1 MKNLT
6 SYSFAAVAALSLF
19 AVGENAKA
27 ELITLYEDAEDI
39 GTSGWKVFDNDPAL
53 ASIDNIFDDTANSN
67 VIQLN
72 GAGVS
77 NAYSIGGFT
86 AATGW
91 NNQSQFLL
99 SWRMKFA
106 DNFTIYVRVDT
117 LNGARYLSYNN
128 SNTDGLLN
136 GSTVHHGLGPDS
148 SSDQWLY
155 FSRDLEQ
162 DLLDAEPDNSL
173 ISVYGIII
181 RGSGLIDDISLASNT
196 NSPPVANAGE
206 DQNVV
211 LGQSF
216 TLDASASLDSDGTI
230 SNYVWLD
237 QSGNIVSNS
246 ALATLTA
253 SEALNT
259 FVLNVTDNNEST
271 SSDLIQINA
280 SDSDSVL
287 LDDYELA
294 FSDEFSD
301 AILNNSKWNTALLWG
316 PYLPTNNEQQLYV
329 DTLGMHA
336 DFDHT
341 PFKFNGNSL
350 KITATPTTST
360 LLPPVRPPSDSPLW
374 QPNSYSEY
382 NQNYPSGISGENGYN
397 EGYQDSEVKYLSGII
412 TSYGSFSMTHGYVE
426 MRAKLPAGQGL
437 WPAFWLLPQHYVK
450 DVPEIDVMEF
460 LGQDVGT
467 LYHTYHYFDIEDN
480 WNLIST
486 PSYPSLTE
494 DWTVDFHTFGM
505 AWSPTEIVW
514 YVDGDE
520 TKRITD
526 NEFLIPNQPM
536 HLLAN
541 LAVGGNWPGEA
552 DETTPFPAI
561 FEIDY
566 IRAYK
571 KKLATELDLAS
582 DYQLMFDDDFNAE
595 TLDAS
600 KWNTHFLWG
609 PYLPI
614 NNEEQYY
621 VDALGADAGG
631 LSPFTIDNGVLSI
644 TARTNDDPLGFPIPQ
659 TLPST
664 DNTVWSEFETFQR
677 NLSYTPQN
685 YTSGILTSY
694 DAFKFAHGYA
704 EVRAKIPKGAGQWPA
719 FWLLNGYYVSQ
730 QPEIDIM
737 EVRGENPGEI
747 IHSYHHFEDGELES
761 ESFSTQ
767 HSDSADGYSTDFH
780 TYGVRWQP
788 GKIDWYIDGDLKHT
802 FEDESVGYQV
812 MYVIVN
818 LAVGGNFN
826 YSAVDTSLLPSS
838 LDIDYIR
845 VYQEKGID

>member
-1 MKNLT
+1 MNSRSIFPKA
-6 SYSFAAVAALSLF
+6 FAL
-19 AVGENAKA
+19 
-27 ELITLYEDAEDI
+27 
-39 GTSGWKVFDNDPAL
+39 
-53 ASIDNIFDDTANSN
+53 
-67 VIQLN
+67 
-72 GAGVS
+72 
-77 NAYSIGGFT
+77 
-86 AATGW
+86 
-91 NNQSQFLL
+91 
-99 SWRMKFA
+99 
-106 DNFTIYVRVDT
+106 
-117 LNGARYLSYNN
+117 
-128 SNTDGLLN
+128 
-136 GSTVHHGLGPDS
+136 
-148 SSDQWLY
+148 
-155 FSRDLEQ
+155 
-162 DLLDAEPDNSL
+162 
-173 ISVYGIII
+173 
-181 RGSGLIDDISLASNT
+181 
-196 NSPPVANAGE
+196 
-206 DQNVV
+206 
-211 LGQSF
+211 
-216 TLDASASLDSDGTI
+216 
-230 SNYVWLD
+230 
-237 QSGNIVSNS
+237 
-246 ALATLTA
+246 
-253 SEALNT
+253 
-259 FVLNVTDNNEST
+259 
-271 SSDLIQINA
+271 
-280 SDSDSVL
+280 
-287 LDDYELA
+287 LA
-294 FSDEFSD
+294 FSAAIWPVVAFSD
-301 AILNNSKWNTALLWG
+301 SKTSDELRQTALSEIMVALEGYSGDNQTYSVIGGGNQGLGQGWFHYEGGGYSNSIASLLLDQGYLNDPLPKDPLLVNPGSLSGFDFLVYHCLDRVAVFSKSDSLVTDADSQTWWDDNQCTQYPISSLYHPYFVLSQPLEIDTTSNLDFYELVFEDDFDSLTLDKTIWNTALLWG

-336 DFDHT
+336 DFTHN
-341 PFKFNGNSL
+341 PFTLTGETL
-350 KITATPTTST
+350 KIIATPTSSE
-360 LLPPVRPPSDSPLW
+360 LQPPARPAADSPLW

-382 NQNYPSGISGENGYN
+382 NQNFTTGSPGEDNYDP
-397 EGYQDSEVKYLSGII
+397 GYQESDVDYLSGII
-412 TSYGSFSMTHGYVE
+412 TSYGSFNMTHGYVE
-426 MRAKLPAGQGL
+426 MRAKLPAGRGL
-437 WPAFWLLPQHYVK
+437 WPAFWMLPQHYVK

-467 LYHTYHYFDIEDN
+467 LYHTYHYFDVENN

-494 DWTVDFHTFGM
+494 DWTTDFHTFGM

-514 YVDGDE
+514 YVDGEE

-526 NEFLIPNQPM
+526 SEYLIPNQAM

-541 LAVGGNWPGEA
+541 LAVGGNWPGEP
-552 DETTPFPAI
+552 DETTPFPAT

-571 KKLATELDLAS
+571 KTLAAELDLAS
-582 DYQLMFDDDFNAE
+582 DYQLMFDDDFNADS
-595 TLDAS
+595 LDAS

-621 VDALGADAGG
+621 VDALGSDAGG
-631 LSPFTIDNGVLSI
+631 HSPFSIENGVLSI
-644 TARTNDDPLGFPIPQ
+644 TARTADDPLGFSIPQ
-659 TLPST
+659 ALPGVDDSI
-664 DNTVWSEFETFQR
+664 WSEFETFQR

-747 IHSYHHFEDGELES
+747 IHSYHHFEEGELES

-767 HSDSADGYSTDFH
+767 HSDSVDGYSADFH

-788 GKIDWYIDGDLKHT
+788 GKIDWYIDGELKHT

-826 YSAVDTSLLPSS
+826 YSAVDPSLLPSS